1 MTHKA
6 VQFGHRTP
14 QLAIKRGI
22 SRRLLLPLVFALLLS
37 FALTGCAAVTGNAG
51 SSAVADF
58 GTYGP
63 KLAVE
68 LADQFPNR
76 SPGSDQEVAARDFL
90 EAELKDL
97 GYKVTRQ
104 DFTFTNAEGVTVPSA
119 NLIVRVKGDGVTVTD
134 EEGKTT
140 TERRQVIVGA
150 HYDVSVTA
158 AMAEA
163 AAAEAAAIAAS
174 EAEAAAAAGETS
186 ESETIETTAEIPE
199 PTLADFDGIHANA
212 SGVAALLTVARQ
224 LKRVELDYDVLI
236 VAFGAG
242 TAVQAGAKA
251 FLNGAMSED
260 DLLITD
266 AMYNIDGI
274 YAGDEMYA
282 HAGQNS
288 VLPGNQK
295 IYELRRKLY
304 EATDVFFENA
314 LYTNN
319 GYNLNTNQSAILVPI
334 GETGETAVYREWTLH
349 RSDHTPFD
357 QAGIPIVFFESFEYD
372 ADSVDQMKETKNPAV
387 SSTFGTIRDTRFDS
401 TDYLQYLFHSQ
412 ATTVKRDE
420 DAKEFK
426 ERLEMRINNTAFIIV
441 EAVKRKAVDPAATT
455 VQ

>member
-1 MTHKA
+1 MNIRTLLKTSSKLIRTKLLQLRALVTLTLA
-6 VQFGHRTP
+6 V
-14 QLAIKRGI
+14 
-22 SRRLLLPLVFALLLS
+22 ALLVP
-37 FALTGCAAVTGNAG
+37 ALAGCASAADAG

-68 LADQFPNR
+68 LADKFPNR
-76 SPGSDQEVAARDFL
+76 SPGSEQETAAREFL
-90 EAELKDL
+90 TREFKDL
-97 GYKVTRQ
+97 GYKVTVQ
-104 DFTFTNAEGVTVPSA
+104 DFTFTNAEGASVPSA
-119 NLIVRVKGDGVTVTD
+119 NLIVRIRGNGVSITD
-134 EEGKTT
+134 ENGKTT
-140 TERRQVIVGA
+140 TEHRQVIIGA

-158 AMAEA
+158 EMAQA
-163 AAAEAAAIAAS
+163 AAQEAAAIAA
-174 EAEAAAAAGETS
+174 AATEAAGETTAS
-186 ESETIETTAEIPE
+186 QGDQTIETTAEIPE

-212 SGVAALLTVARQ
+212 SGVATILTVARQ
-224 LKRVELDYDVLI
+224 LKRVDLDYDVLI

-242 TAVQAGAKA
+242 TADQAGAKA
-251 FLNGAMSED
+251 FLHGAMSEE

-295 IYELRRKLY
+295 KYEMRRRLY
-304 EATDVFFENA
+304 EATDVFYENT
-314 LYTNN
+314 LYSHN
-319 GYNLNTNQSAILVPI
+319 GYNLNTNQASFLVPL

-357 QAGIPIVFFESFEYD
+357 EAGIPIVFFESFDYD
-372 ADSVDQMKETKNPAV
+372 YDTLDDMKETKNPAL

-412 ATTVKRDE
+412 ATAVRSDDE
-420 DAKEFK
+420 KKDFK
-426 ERLEMRINNTAFIIV
+426 ERLEMRINNTAFILV
-441 EAVKRKAVDPAATT
+441 EAVKRKEVDPTATT
-455 VQ
+455 ARD